1 MMDQIRSL
9 RSRAI
14 IERIVK
20 HKDPGAFLVNGN
32 SCTEVLTDVRRAADL
47 SRISPLCLDD
57 EQVKRAGAFP
67 TVIRKLADEEFMLL
81 FRHGFEVADYTLYAY
96 HPDQFDF
103 IGYANS
109 RSASVFLG

>member
-14 IERIVK
+14 IERIAN

-32 SCTEVLTDVRRAADL
+32 SCTEVLTDAKRKDNL
-47 SRISPLCLDD
+47 SRIAPLCLDD
-57 EQVKRAGAFP
+57 EQVMRAGAFP
-67 TVIRKLADEEFMLL
+67 TVVRKLSDEEFMLL